1 VLTNEPQADLVL
13 QLSGELKLDD
23 AAPST
28 QTALTGRGYA
38 RYTADGKLVWFRSTR
53 SLTGSDKVGA
63 ESALALVPPSDFALS
78 YVAPNVQTEPVVP
91 TSSYRLA
98 RVDAS
103 SGELTW
109 QAKYPSNF
117 LNGIPLLVVRSTQGD
132 FLTFY
137 PAQSRSLPGEACRAM
152 DNGTSASVTCSGS
165 SYAIGAV
172 SGVDGTSAWIWGA
185 PGIDGAASSNPLSA
199 SQWPFTSNPQ
209 RFGGE
214 EAFILGL
221 RGASTTV
228 GPWMTEGDY
237 GPGLMLAALPG
248 GDLAVTAQGNG
259 YVAFNGGQTLLEQ
272 AGSVLFRLD
281 ATTCHVVWR
290 TPLALGDYSSAFD
303 FDPGTGTDQPSS
315 SRGVY
320 ISRYSF

>member
-1 VLTNEPQADLVL
+1 VLPATDEVNGSGRVSSAVVLTNEPQGDLVL

-152 DNGTSASVTCSGS
+152 DNGTSASVTCSGLGQCP
-165 SYAIGAV
+165 AL
-172 SGVDGTSAWIWGA
+172 TA
-185 PGIDGAASSNPLSA
+185 P
-199 SQWPFTSNPQ
+199 
-209 RFGGE
+209 
-214 EAFILGL
+214 
-221 RGASTTV
+221 
-228 GPWMTEGDY
+228 
-237 GPGLMLAALPG
+237 
-248 GDLAVTAQGNG
+248 
-259 YVAFNGGQTLLEQ
+259 
-272 AGSVLFRLD
+272 
-281 ATTCHVVWR
+281 
-290 TPLALGDYSSAFD
+290 ALGSGARRGLTALLHRTRSPPVNGRLPAILNDSAEKKPSSLASAARR
-303 FDPGTGTDQPSS
+303 QPSA
-315 SRGVY
+315 RG
-320 ISRYSF
+320 